1 MRGLKSVT
9 ARVKHHK
16 QRVMTDRE
24 RDNLIQD
31 YTALKALH
39 YFGINIKFNDFD
51 GLAYRFLS
59 DEKNILVSH
68 RGHGIAKI
76 ISLSALIKEC
86 HISPFTISEFF
97 DVNGASEVG
106 LTGKPVDAD
115 HKIYRSGANLK
126 LDAPVKMVYLQVGP
140 RGFWKLV
147 AVPDS

>member
-59 DEKNILVSH
+59 DEKNILVFNV
-68 RGHGIAKI
+68 GHANFLVLYFIFYSRWQRPLRL
-76 ISLSALIKEC
+76 SL
-86 HISPFTISEFF
+86 
-97 DVNGASEVG
+97 
-106 LTGKPVDAD
+106 
-115 HKIYRSGANLK
+115 
-126 LDAPVKMVYLQVGP
+126 
-140 RGFWKLV
+140 
-147 AVPDS
+147 